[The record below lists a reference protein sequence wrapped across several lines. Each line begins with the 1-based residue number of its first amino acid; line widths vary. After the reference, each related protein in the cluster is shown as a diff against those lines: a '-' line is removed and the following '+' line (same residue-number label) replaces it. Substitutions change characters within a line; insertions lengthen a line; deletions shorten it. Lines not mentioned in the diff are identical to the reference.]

1 MDMRCWVLVGLLA
14 FSASAGA
21 APSLSCQLQNGQFR
35 MDGGGEPK
43 VSEFIWATGHGSAT
57 PTGPILTSIGRID
70 PVEGRDYRRAIKL
83 DGKPVLLPTEAHSVI
98 GFGKVYDFGGAV
110 ALAYLGERDEDSSA
124 RPSQIVI
131 VINKAGSVIDSE
143 VLSGASLNPGKHCLL
158 ID

>member
-1 MDMRCWVLVGLLA
+1 MGMRFFGLLGLLA
-14 FSASAGA
+14 FAVSAEA
-21 APSLSCQLQNGQFR
+21 APSLSCQLQSGQFP
-35 MDGGGEPK
+35 GEGKGKPK
-43 VSEFIWATGHGSAT
+43 VSEFIWATGHGSAM
-57 PTGPILTSIGRID
+57 PTGPIRTGIGRID
-70 PVEGRDYRRAIKL
+70 PVEGRDYKRAIKL
-83 DGKPVLLPTEAHSVI
+83 DGKPILLPTEAHSVV

-143 VLSGASLNPGKHCLL
+143 VLPGTATNPGSQCLL

>member
-1 MDMRCWVLVGLLA
+1 MDMRCFALLGLLTIA
-14 FSASAGA
+14 SSAEA
-21 APSLSCQLQNGQFR
+21 APSLSCQLQSGQFSA
-35 MDGGGEPK
+35 GGVGHPK
-43 VSEFIWATGHGSAT
+43 VSEFVWATGHGSAT
-57 PTGPILTSIGRID
+57 PTGPIRTRIGRIE
-70 PVEGRDYRRAIKL
+70 PVEGRDYKRAIKL
-83 DGKPVLLPTEAHSVI
+83 DGKPMLLPIEAHSVI
-98 GFGKVYDFGGAV
+98 GFGKVYDFGRAV

>member
-1 MDMRCWVLVGLLA
+1 MDMRCFALLGLLTIA
-14 FSASAGA
+14 SSAEA
-21 APSLSCQLQNGQFR
+21 APSLSCQLQSGQFSA
-35 MDGGGEPK
+35 GGVGHPK
-43 VSEFIWATGHGSAT
+43 VSEFVWATGHGSAT
-57 PTGPILTSIGRID
+57 PTGPIRTRIGRIE
-70 PVEGRDYRRAIKL
+70 PVEGRDYKRAIKL
-83 DGKPVLLPTEAHSVI
+83 DGKPMLLPTEAHSVI
-98 GFGKVYDFGGAV
+98 GFGKVYDFGRAV

>member
-1 MDMRCWVLVGLLA
+1 MDMRCWAVVGLLA
-14 FSASAGA
+14 FAASAEA
-21 APSLSCQLQNGQFR
+21 AQSLSCQLQSGQF
-35 MDGGGEPK
+35 MVDGVGRPK
-43 VSEFIWATGHGSAT
+43 VSEFVWATGHGSAT
-57 PTGPILTSIGRID
+57 PTGPIRTRIGRIE
-70 PVEGRDYRRAIKL
+70 PVEGRDYKRAIKL
-83 DGKPVLLPTEAHSVI
+83 DGKPMLLPTEAHSVI
-98 GFGKVYDFGGAV
+98 GFGKVYDFGRAV